1 MPKKITPKV
10 EAKLITG
17 KTNIAYLSGFT
28 GSSGFMLL
36 TRGKKYLFT
45 DSRYILRAE
54 KTIKK
59 GIEIMDTTRMW
70 KNREELVK
78 KWGGILQKHGV
89 KTMGVEESDLTVS
102 SYKRYKKISRGV
114 SFVNISGELEKIRE
128 IKTAEEIKLMQK
140 SQDINGR
147 VFLEIKKI
155 IQQHLVSASRNA
167 LMEIDLAWKIKELGN
182 KYGAEDVSFDPIV
195 GFGENSAIVHHA
207 PGKTKLKKGD
217 VVLIDMGM
225 KYQGYCSDMSRMIF
239 TGKPTAK
246 QQEIYDLVLKAQLAG
261 IAGIK
266 AGVSG
271 HKADAFSRDVITK
284 AGYGEFYSHS
294 GGHGVGLDIHETPS
308 LAAGYKEKLRANS
321 IITVE
326 PGIYLPGEFGVR
338 IEDMILVT
346 KTGNQNLTKVPK

>member
-1 MPKKITPKV
+1 MPD
-10 EAKLITG
+10 AKLITD
-17 KTNIAYLSGFT
+17 KSNIAYLSNFT

-36 TRGKKYLFT
+36 TKTKKYLFT

-54 KTIKK
+54 KSIKK

-70 KNREELVK
+70 KNKEELK
-78 KWGGILQKHGV
+78 KNWGKILQKHGI
-89 KTMGVEESDLTVS
+89 KNLGVEEHELTVAGF
-102 SYKRYKKISRGV
+102 KRFKKISRGV

-128 IKTAEEIKLMQK
+128 IKSTEEIKLMQK
-140 SQDINGR
+140 SQDINGK
-147 VFLEIKKI
+147 VFLEIRKMVMEYVAGK
-155 IQQHLVSASRNA
+155 SRNA
-167 LMEIDLAWKIKELGN
+167 LLEIDLAWKIKELGN

-217 VVLIDMGM
+217 IILVDMGM

-239 TGKPTAK
+239 TGKPTTK
-246 QQEIYDLVLKAQLAG
+246 QQEIYDLVLKAQLEG
-261 IAGIK
+261 IKKIK
-266 AGVSG
+266 AGVTGSQ
-271 HKADAFSRDVITK
+271 ADAFSRDVIAK

-308 LAAGYKEKLRANS
+308 LAEGFKEKLRANS
-321 IITVE
+321 IVTVE

-338 IEDMILVT
+338 IEDMVLVT
-346 KTGNQNLTKVPK
+346 KSGNQNLTKVPK